1 MMALIWGVN
10 FSVAKYG
17 TTTFSPLAFNGL
29 RVMLAFAVL
38 AGIATLGRS
47 VRPAA
52 ADIRRLMLLG
62 VLGHG
67 VYQVCFIEGL
77 ARTPAGTAA
86 LVFAA
91 SPAFIAIFGRVM
103 GTERVSGRGWAGIA
117 LQLAGMVAVV
127 LGSAARAGTTGDTSL
142 LGLALVL
149 GGCICWALFT
159 VLLKPY
165 TERVDGM
172 QISAWT
178 MGGGVVMLGALSIPA
193 LAATPWHAVGAP
205 AWGAVL
211 YSGLGALVVA
221 YLFWYNGVKTIG
233 PTRTAMFSNLQP
245 IIALVVAYFLL
256 REVPTAAQ
264 LAGTTAIMTG
274 LLLSRS

>member
-1 MMALIWGVN
+1 
-10 FSVAKYG
+10 
-17 TTTFSPLAFNGL
+17 
-29 RVMLAFAVL
+29 
-38 AGIATLGRS
+38 
-47 VRPAA
+47 
-52 ADIRRLMLLG
+52 MLLG

-91 SPAFIAIFGRVM
+91 CPAFIAIFGRLF

-127 LGSAARAGTTGDTSL
+127 AGSAARMRPGGDRSL

-149 GGCICWALFT
+149 AGCICWALFT

-165 TERVDGM
+165 TERIDGL
-172 QISAWT
+172 QLSAWT
-178 MGGGVVMLGALSIPA
+178 MAGGVVLLGVLAVPA
-193 LAATPWHAVGAP
+193 LAVTPWSQVGAP

-211 YSGLGALVVA
+211 YSGIGALVVA

-256 REVPTAAQ
+256 HEVPTAAQ
-264 LAGTTAIMTG
+264 LGGATAIMSG